1 MPSTHLLGVLDAGEA
16 GEALEA
22 MDSFVGWGLG
32 LGFVGAAVLICVSVF
47 QSVAEHPLAT
57 IMSFFFWALLTHF
70 LSAINP
76 RYHHATATQ
85 PQR

>member
-32 LGFVGAAVLICVSVF
+32 LGL
-47 QSVAEHPLAT
+47 
-57 IMSFFFWALLTHF
+57 WALQF
-70 LSAINP
+70 
-76 RYHHATATQ
+76 
-85 PQR
+85 